1 MGKIVAGQGR
11 TSRCRTC
18 LAAHALLLSS
28 AALIVIADPLAGHAQ
43 QASLPAGGS
52 VVSGAAA
59 ISSPSATSVLVTQ
72 SSRNAIVNWSSF
84 SVGAGSSAR
93 FENGSGATLNRVTGL
108 SSSLLDGS
116 LSASGSLYLV
126 NPNGITVGPT
136 GTVTTGGT
144 FVASTHDVSDAE
156 FNAGGA
162 MTFKGASTASVINYG
177 SIGALGGDV
186 ALIARK
192 VENAGTITA
201 PNGTVGLA
209 AGYEVLVRDAALS
222 DGKFVVKVGGGDTEA
237 KTTGVIKAAEAEL
250 KANGGNVYALAG
262 NTESITKATGVSSK
276 GGRIFLTA
284 GDGGSVQVTQK
295 VSARAAATNGKA
307 KGGEIQVSGGT
318 VKVSGTLDTKGEGDA
333 GGSVTITGTD
343 LTLAGTAVVDVSG
356 ATGGGSVRIG
366 GDVKGGGTLAHA
378 RTVTVEAGSV
388 INANATATGN
398 GGSVVLWSDGVTN
411 FAGTISANG
420 GALGGDG
427 GFVETSGHEL
437 GFGAGLQ
444 VTTTAANGATG
455 TWLLDPYDVTISNA
469 ADSFISVDTA
479 SSPNTA
485 TPSGSGTNLNVTT
498 LQIALGSNNMVVQTS
513 GAGSDA
519 GNITVLQSVI
529 WAADTTLTLN
539 ADTSTGGILLDGT
552 VTGTGSGSRLV
563 LNAGAGGINQAASYI
578 TVNTLNATT
587 TNGGSIALTSSVNAI
602 TTLGTSSAS
611 GSFALTNGQDLNV
624 SGPITSN
631 GTLSLVTTIGDLN
644 INVALSDSQAGAS
657 YTLSAAD
664 ALNISKDLTL
674 SGAGAQLSLSA
685 GSSYSLLSGA
695 RVSLPDSGAS
705 LSIDGQAYTLIHDA
719 AGLQSVS
726 GASFYALGN
735 DIDASATSGW
745 NSGAGFQAIDNFYG
759 TLAGLGHFVDRLT
772 INRPGQ
778 STQGL
783 FGLMSGT
790 ARDLTLSNVSING
803 NSIVGGVAGRLSN
816 GTLSNVHV
824 TGTVTG
830 QGALVGGLVGWSDIA
845 VIDLSS
851 SAASVSGTDE
861 VGGLVGRNR
870 VGSITTSYAT
880 GAVTGTGSGVGGL
893 VGTSVQG
900 STLTDVYASGLVTGA
915 SGTGGVVG
923 SWDATPITT
932 NNVYWDMDST
942 GQSTSVVGTGFSSG
956 SARTQS
962 TYAGFDFSNVW
973 VMIAGE
979 TRPMLRNEYSTVIA
993 MPAALQLMSQDLT
1006 ASYRLGANIDL
1017 TTAFT
1022 ADGNGNYAG
1031 LWGASGFVPIG
1042 NSGTPFSGSFD
1053 GQGHTITGLTINR
1066 SGTNYVGLFGYTNG
1080 ATISNVTLSGGSIT
1094 GNDDVSPLIGYMLG
1108 GSVSSASASA
1118 TVTGASTS
1126 ETNVGGL
1133 VGANDGGA
1141 ISRASASG
1149 NVTGAGYQIGGL
1161 VGYLVNGGSITQSY
1175 ATGSVT
1181 GTNTGAGMGYIGGLV
1196 GASGFTGND
1205 GGTISQSYATGTV
1218 TGSSGPIGGFI
1229 GHNAGTITDAY
1240 ATGRVIGL
1248 GSASNVGGFVG
1259 VNHTDGVI
1267 TAAYSTGYVSGGAQ
1281 VGGFAGYN
1289 NASASAITSAY
1300 WDTQTSGQASGI
1312 AGGSGGITARTTAQL
1327 QGTLPAGFSPS
1338 IWGTGTNLYP
1348 YFTWRYAT
1356 TPVAV
1361 SGIAYSDAGTT
1372 ALAGSTVT
1380 AVSGGSGIGSAVTGN
1395 NGYYYILAPASALAS
1410 SGVLTYLDNG
1420 TTKGAAFSDVVGANG
1435 IQNVAIHGTAA
1446 HIITGES
1453 TLAATQTN
1461 YLAARGSY
1469 ADTDLSFLSATSVA
1483 PLTTTAGYG
1492 VYLNTTGNYTLNA
1505 DLGSAGLLTIDSG
1518 GTFGVSGAITLAA
1531 AGALTIADAVS
1542 WSDASS
1548 LTLSTTSGGNIS
1560 LAGAVTGAAG
1570 TLIVSASGTATTS
1583 SAVNVGTFRLDGG
1596 TWHQV
1601 AATLPSFAATNF
1613 VLGSGTTFLRATGG
1627 DGSAATPYQVGDV
1640 YGLQGVG
1647 STSLLSQSFVLA
1659 ADIDASGT
1667 SNWNS
1672 GAGFNPI
1679 GSDLGN
1685 FLGSFDGG
1693 GHTISGLVVNN
1704 SVRAG
1709 LFGVIGD
1716 GATVSNLTV
1725 GGTVNGVVAG
1735 VLAAYNLGTVSN
1747 VKTSGS
1753 VLNAGN
1759 PNAGFAYL
1767 GGLVGIDQGNGSIL
1781 NSSSSA
1787 TVTNSQANTNA
1798 GGLAGASQNASIS
1811 NSFATGAVTSTTA
1824 TNTTTAGL
1832 VAANFGAI
1840 TGSYATGSVS
1850 GGLYSGGLVAVNS
1863 GSISNAFATGSVSGA
1878 TYAGGLAAVNAG
1890 TITGSYA
1897 TGDVSGA
1904 VYSGGLVAVNSWS
1917 ISNAFATGAVSG
1929 TTYAGGLVGRS
1940 YGTISNSYATG
1951 NVTADTYAGGFIGYD
1966 DGAISNSYS
1975 TGSVSGATYRG
1986 GFIGYLNSGAVTA
1999 SFWNTTTSGTA
2010 LGIGAGSSTGVTGL
2024 TTAQLSSL
2032 STFTGAGW
2040 DIDDAGGTG
2049 AVWRIYDGYTM
2060 PLLRSFMTALTVTG
2074 GSGSKTYDGSAT
2086 SASVGTLTYNPSG
2099 YTAVL
2104 VLGGALYTASSAD
2117 AGSYS
2122 GAGLTLGGLYSSQL
2136 GYDITFVS
2144 GSLAVGQAALTA
2156 TVSDASKTYDGL
2168 AYSGGA
2174 GVTYSGLVNG
2184 ETSAV
2189 LGGTLAYGGT
2199 AQGAVNAGGYGITA
2213 SGLTSTNYAITYVPG
2228 TLTVNTAALTFTAIN
2243 DSKTYDGLAYSGGTG
2258 VSYSGFVAGETSAV
2272 LGGTLVYSGTA
2283 QGAVNVGSYS
2293 LTASGLTSGNYTISY
2308 VPGTLTVS
2316 PAALTVTANAATKTY
2331 DGAAYA
2337 GGNGVSYSGFAG
2349 SDSAASLGG
2358 TLAYGGTSQG
2368 AVNAGSYSI
2377 TASGLTSG
2385 NYAISYVPGT
2395 LTIGQAALTV
2405 TANNAGKTYDG
2416 LAYSGGAGVT
2426 YSGFVAGET
2435 SAVLGGTLAYGG
2447 TAQGA
2452 VNAGSYG
2459 ITASGPTSGNYA
2471 ITYAAGTLTVGT
2483 AALTVTA
2490 NNDGKTYDGLAY
2502 SGGAG
2507 VTYSGFVAGETSAV
2521 LGGTLA
2527 YGGTAQGAV
2536 NAGSYGITASGLT
2549 SGNYAISYVPGT
2561 LSVSQA
2567 ALAVAANAQTM
2578 RYGDATP
2585 ALTYAIT
2592 GGSLFG
2598 SDTLTG
2604 ALATSATSASGVG
2617 SYAITQGSLAASS
2630 NYALTYAGGSVLV
2643 TPRPL
2648 IVTADDQSW
2657 AVGPGNPAL
2666 TYRIGGRGLVN
2677 GDQLAGALSTTA
2689 DAASP
2694 AGRYPILQGTLA
2706 ASANYA
2712 LTYEAGL
2719 LTVIGT
2725 SQPVQTEVNFVET
2738 SVPDQF
2744 VLTLETEGL
2753 IAVLREPVA
2762 QAQPAPT
2769 QCGGTS
2775 SGGQCA
2781 FLPVANN
2788 LPVGQRLS
2796 FRSQ

>member
-1 MGKIVAGQGR
+1 MGKIVAAQGR
-11 TSRCRTC
+11 TSRCRKC
-18 LAAHALLLSS
+18 LAARALLLSS
-28 AALIVIADPLAGHAQ
+28 VALIVIADPLAGHAQ
-43 QASLPAGGS
+43 QAASLPAGGS

-72 SSRNAIVNWSSF
+72 SSRNAIINWGSF
-84 SVGAGSSAR
+84 SVGAGSSVR

-108 SSSLLDGS
+108 SPSQLDGS
-116 LSASGSLYLV
+116 LSATGSVYLV

-136 GTVTTGGT
+136 GTVTTGGS
-144 FVASTHDVSDAE
+144 FIASTHDVSDAE
-156 FNAGGA
+156 FNAGAA
-162 MTFKGASTASVINYG
+162 MTFKGSSTASVINYG

-186 ALIARK
+186 ALIARR

-209 AGYEVLVRDAALS
+209 AGYEVLVRDATLS
-222 DGKFVVKVGGGDTEA
+222 DGKFVVKVGGADTEA
-237 KTTGVIKAAEAEL
+237 KTSGVIKAAEVEL

-262 NTESITKATGVSSK
+262 NTESITKATGVTSK
-276 GGRIFLTA
+276 GGRVFLTA
-284 GDGGSVQVTQK
+284 GDGGSVTVSQK
-295 VSARAAATNGKA
+295 VVARAARSNGKA
-307 KGGEIQVSGGT
+307 KGGEIQVSGGK
-318 VKVSGTLDTKGEGDA
+318 VKVAGTLDAKGESDV
-333 GGSVTITGTD
+333 GGAVTVTGSN
-343 LTLAGTAVVDVSG
+343 LTLASGAVVDVSG
-356 ATGGGSVRIG
+356 ATAGGTVRIG
-366 GDVKGGGTLAHA
+366 GDVQGSGTLAHA
-378 RTVTVEAGSV
+378 QTVTIEAGSV
-388 INANATATGN
+388 IKADATGTGT
-398 GGSVVLWSDGVTN
+398 GGSVVVWSDGVTN

-455 TWLLDPYDVTISNA
+455 TWLLDPYNVTISNA
-469 ADSFISVDTA
+469 ADSFISVDTT

-485 TPSGSGTNLNVTT
+485 TPSGGSGTNLNVAT
-498 LQIALGSNNMVVQTS
+498 LQSALASNNMVVLTS
-513 GAGSDA
+513 GAGSEA
-519 GNITVLQSVI
+519 GNITVVNAVTWS
-529 WAADTTLTLN
+529 ANTTLTLN
-539 ADTSTGGILLDGT
+539 ANTSTGGIFLNAN
-552 VTGTGSGSRLV
+552 VTGTGSGSGLV
-563 LNAGAGGINQAASYI
+563 LNAGAGGINQTAASPTTIATSI

-587 TNGGSIALTSSVNAI
+587 TNGGSVALTNSVNAI

-631 GTLSLVTTIGDLN
+631 GTLSLVTAAGDLN
-644 INVALSDSQAGAS
+644 ITAALNDSQAGAS
-657 YTLSAAD
+657 YTLSAAN

-674 SGAGAQLSLSA
+674 SGAGAQLNLSV
-685 GSSYSLLSGA
+685 GSSYSLVSGA

-705 LSIDGQAYTLIHDA
+705 LSINGQDYTLIHDA

-726 GASFYALGN
+726 GSGLYALGN
-735 DIDASATSGW
+735 DIDASATAGW
-745 NSGAGFQAIDNFYG
+745 NSGAGFQAIAGFSG
-759 TLAGLGHFVDRLT
+759 TLAGFGHFVDSLT

-783 FGLMSGT
+783 FGILSGT

-803 NSIVGGVAGRLSN
+803 NSTVGGVAGRLSG

-830 QGALVGGLVGWSDIA
+830 QGAQVGGLVGWSDIA
-845 VIDLSS
+845 SIELSS

-870 VGSITTSYAT
+870 VGSLTTSYAT
-880 GAVTGTGSGVGGL
+880 GAVTGTGSGIGGL
-893 VGTSVQG
+893 VGTTVQG
-900 STLTDVYASGLVTGA
+900 SALTDAYASGLVTGL

-923 SWDATPITT
+923 SADGTTITST
-932 NNVYWDMDST
+932 NVYWDMDST
-942 GQSTSVVGTGFSSG
+942 GQSASVVGSGFSSS

-993 MPAALQLMSQDLT
+993 TPAALQLMSQDLT
-1006 ASYRLGANIDL
+1006 ASYRLGANINL

-1022 ADGNGNYAG
+1022 ADGSGNYAG

-1042 NSGTPFSGSFD
+1042 NSGTPFSGIFD
-1053 GQGHTITGLTINR
+1053 GQGHSITGLTINR

-1080 ATISNVTLSGGSIT
+1080 ATISNVTLSAGSIT
-1094 GNDDVSPLIGYMLG
+1094 GNDDVGSLIGYMLG

-1118 TVTGASTS
+1118 TVTGANTL

-1133 VGANDGGA
+1133 VGVNDGGA

-1175 ATGSVT
+1175 ATGDVT

-1229 GHNAGTITDAY
+1229 GHNEGTITDAY

-1259 VNHTDGVI
+1259 VNYTDGVI

-1327 QGTLPAGFSPS
+1327 QGTLPAGFSSS

-1372 ALAGSTVT
+1372 ALAGATVT
-1380 AVSGGSGIGSAVTGN
+1380 AVSGGSALGSAVTGA
-1395 NGYYYILAPASALAS
+1395 NGYYYVLAPSSALAS

-1420 TTKGAAFSDVVGANG
+1420 TAKGAAFSDVDGTNG
-1435 IQNVAIHGTAA
+1435 VQNVAIYGTAA

-1453 TLAATQTN
+1453 TLAATLPN

-1469 ADTDLSFLSATSVA
+1469 ADTDLSFLSSTTFA

-1505 DLGSAGLLTIDSG
+1505 NLGSSGLLTIDSG
-1518 GTFGVSGAITLAA
+1518 GAFGVSGAITLAA
-1531 AGALTIADAVS
+1531 AGALAIADAVS

-1596 TWHQV
+1596 TWRQV

-1672 GAGFNPI
+1672 GSGFNPI
-1679 GSDLGN
+1679 GSDLDN

-1693 GHTISGLVVNN
+1693 GHTISGLVVTN
-1704 SVRAG
+1704 SARAG
-1709 LFGVIGD
+1709 LFGVIGN
-1716 GATVSNLTV
+1716 GATVSSLTV

-1747 VKTSGS
+1747 VKTSGT

-1832 VAANFGAI
+1832 VAANFGTI
-1840 TGSYATGSVS
+1840 TGSYATGGVS

-1878 TYAGGLAAVNAG
+1878 TYAGGLVAVNAG

-1904 VYSGGLVAVNSWS
+1904 VYSGGLVAVNSFS

-1929 TTYAGGLVGRS
+1929 TTYAGGLVGQS
-1940 YGTISNSYATG
+1940 YGPISNSYATG
-1951 NVTADTYAGGFIGYD
+1951 NVTAGTYAGGFIGYNN
-1966 DGAISNSYS
+1966 GAISNSYS
-1975 TGSVSGATYRG
+1975 TGSVSGATYQG
-1986 GFIGYLNSGAVTA
+1986 GFIGYLSSGTVTA

-2099 YTAVL
+2099 YTTAL
-2104 VLGGALYTASSAD
+2104 VLGSALYTASGAD

-2144 GSLAVGQAALTA
+2144 GSLAIGQAALTA
-2156 TVSDASKTYDGL
+2156 TVTD
-2168 AYSGGA
+2168 
-2174 GVTYSGLVNG
+2174 
-2184 ETSAV
+2184 TS
-2189 LGGTLAYGGT
+2189 
-2199 AQGAVNAGGYGITA
+2199 
-2213 SGLTSTNYAITYVPG
+2213 
-2228 TLTVNTAALTFTAIN
+2228 
-2243 DSKTYDGLAYSGGTG
+2243 
-2258 VSYSGFVAGETSAV
+2258 
-2272 LGGTLVYSGTA
+2272 
-2283 QGAVNVGSYS
+2283 
-2293 LTASGLTSGNYTISY
+2293 
-2308 VPGTLTVS
+2308 
-2316 PAALTVTANAATKTY
+2316 
-2331 DGAAYA
+2331 
-2337 GGNGVSYSGFAG
+2337 
-2349 SDSAASLGG
+2349 
-2358 TLAYGGTSQG
+2358 
-2368 AVNAGSYSI
+2368 
-2377 TASGLTSG
+2377 
-2385 NYAISYVPGT
+2385 
-2395 LTIGQAALTV
+2395 
-2405 TANNAGKTYDG
+2405 KTYDG

-2435 SAVLGGTLAYGG
+2435 SAVL
-2447 TAQGA
+2447 
-2452 VNAGSYG
+2452 
-2459 ITASGPTSGNYA
+2459 
-2471 ITYAAGTLTVGT
+2471 
-2483 AALTVTA
+2483 
-2490 NNDGKTYDGLAY
+2490 
-2502 SGGAG
+2502 
-2507 VTYSGFVAGETSAV
+2507 
-2521 LGGTLA
+2521 
-2527 YGGTAQGAV
+2527 
-2536 NAGSYGITASGLT
+2536 
-2549 SGNYAISYVPGT
+2549 
-2561 LSVSQA
+2561 
-2567 ALAVAANAQTM
+2567 
-2578 RYGDATP
+2578 
-2585 ALTYAIT
+2585 
-2592 GGSLFG
+2592 
-2598 SDTLTG
+2598 
-2604 ALATSATSASGVG
+2604 
-2617 SYAITQGSLAASS
+2617 
-2630 NYALTYAGGSVLV
+2630 
-2643 TPRPL
+2643 
-2648 IVTADDQSW
+2648 
-2657 AVGPGNPAL
+2657 
-2666 TYRIGGRGLVN
+2666 
-2677 GDQLAGALSTTA
+2677 
-2689 DAASP
+2689 
-2694 AGRYPILQGTLA
+2694 
-2706 ASANYA
+2706 
-2712 LTYEAGL
+2712 
-2719 LTVIGT
+2719 
-2725 SQPVQTEVNFVET
+2725 
-2738 SVPDQF
+2738 
-2744 VLTLETEGL
+2744 
-2753 IAVLREPVA
+2753 
-2762 QAQPAPT
+2762 
-2769 QCGGTS
+2769 
-2775 SGGQCA
+2775 
-2781 FLPVANN
+2781 
-2788 LPVGQRLS
+2788 
-2796 FRSQ
+2796 